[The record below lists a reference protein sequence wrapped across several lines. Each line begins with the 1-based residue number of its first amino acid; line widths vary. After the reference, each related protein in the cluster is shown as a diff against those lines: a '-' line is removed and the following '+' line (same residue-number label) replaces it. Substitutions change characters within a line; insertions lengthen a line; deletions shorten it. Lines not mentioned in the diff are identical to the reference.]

1 MISHAPESIALMLV
15 AEGKGIVA
23 ANETVPVDAAIP
35 RPTYR
40 EMLFTS
46 RRHRAYQRCHHV

>member
-1 MISHAPESIALMLV
+1 MTSHAPESIALMLV

-23 ANETVPVDAAIP
+23 ADETVPVDAAVP
-35 RPTYR
+35 RRTYR

-46 RRHRAYQRCHHV
+46 RRHRAYQRCHYL